1 MQNPLIAA
9 SPKLQG
15 NILQFLNKF
24 PVHQNINARKHTI
37 CVRRIDLASR
47 SQVLIEKISAV
58 APDGF
63 LRVSALDLFQKLCQ
77 DRLVLRLKGLTAK

>member
-9 SPKLQG
+9 APKLQG

-37 CVRRIDLASR
+37 RVRRIDLTAR
-47 SQVLIEKISAV
+47 SQVTYRKDIRCSTRWIS
-58 APDGF
+58 PGKC
-63 LRVSALDLFQKLCQ
+63 S
-77 DRLVLRLKGLTAK
+77 